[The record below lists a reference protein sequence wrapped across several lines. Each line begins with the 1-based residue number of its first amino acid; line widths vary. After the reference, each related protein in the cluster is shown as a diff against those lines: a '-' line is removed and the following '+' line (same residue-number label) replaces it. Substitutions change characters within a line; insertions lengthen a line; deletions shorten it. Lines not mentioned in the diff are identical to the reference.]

1 MKKVAY
7 DDYYKELNY
16 FGNPYPG
23 LIEFFLNYEPKGTVL
38 DLGCGQGRD
47 SLSLGELGYKV
58 LGVDHSTVGINQLNH
73 EAQKRNIDVEG
84 IVGNVYDFPISKDV
98 NVVLLDSMLHFL

>member
-7 DDYYKELNY
+7 DDYYKEQNY

-23 LIEFFLNYEPKGTVL
+23 LIEFFRNYEPKGTIL

-58 LGVDHSTVGINQLNH
+58 IGIDHSNVGGKSTQSRSRKKKYRCRGKSRKLI
-73 EAQKRNIDVEG
+73 
-84 IVGNVYDFPISKDV
+84 
-98 NVVLLDSMLHFL
+98 